1 VEVRDPRRASGPK
14 AEAVGEKSGVLYVFM
29 PPLER
34 LEDYLDLLA
43 AIEATAQD
51 QGVQL
56 VLEGLPRPRATRASS
71 CCRSRPTRVSSR
83 STSTR

>member
-1 VEVRDPRRASGPK
+1 VRSPDRHESAHWVSRTALCVEVRDPRRASGPK

-43 AIEATAQD
+43 AIEATA
-51 QGVQL
+51 
-56 VLEGLPRPRATRASS
+56 RTRACSWCWKAIRRRATRA
-71 CCRSRPTRVSSR
+71 
-83 STSTR
+83 